1 MIKRFNTLKLTP
13 QVVLTTGLFAVI
25 ATLSIDWGLVLCLV
39 ILPALT
45 FFNYAKG
52 KSLVARIVYTGMSFA
67 AGFIALFPAQEM
79 DSNRRVSAC
88 NAGDD
93 VACKTIVD
101 SWDSEWHL
109 DLVTD
114 KNTLRLIEL
123 KKQKIA
129 NTKAEKAIQEAKK
142 YKKDAKIHER
152 EAKELQR

>member
-1 MIKRFNTLKLTP
+1 
-13 QVVLTTGLFAVI
+13 
-25 ATLSIDWGLVLCLV
+25 
-39 ILPALT
+39 
-45 FFNYAKG
+45 
-52 KSLVARIVYTGMSFA
+52 
-67 AGFIALFPAQEM
+67 M

-123 KKQKIA
+123 EKQKIA
-129 NTKAEKAIQEAKK
+129 NTKAETAIQEAKK
-142 YKKDAKIHER
+142 YKKMPRAMR
-152 EAKELQR
+152 EK